1 MPAPTIAW
9 QKIPTDEHRVELPKC
24 SLSVRDS
31 SSWERRLSETD
42 VHFLELDKEFPVS
55 PASTTASIGERL
67 RLRCEPPHGSPT
79 PVVYWT
85 KDGKN
90 LSTPLDRHD
99 LILPS
104 VQASDFGAY
113 RCIASN
119 GVVRHS
125 PMAHLTEFQRPK
137 IHIRPSS
144 TRVDVHRG
152 KAVDFQ
158 CQVESVNDDD
168 QYQIEWHY
176 ESQNGGII
184 GRNNRFEIPSVQF
197 NQSGIY
203 VCVVTYN
210 SGRRR
215 HFFSEQVLLAVHE
228 RLPSSNGEKLV
239 SQSQANVYAGR
250 PALLDCQLPLNLAET
265 IIWSI
270 VNRTDVSLTNSN
282 RFEYVDKNQYRLKI
296 RCVEELDNDLL
307 FECYYRNKKSLSQG
321 LIRLQV
327 GRLES
332 PPIIVHVPNN
342 QTVPIGVE
350 VILPCQTKETS
361 KIQWWFTSSA
371 RPFKSIKVENS
382 KKYRIES
389 NHDLIIRHVEK

>member
-1 MPAPTIAW
+1 MPAPIIAW
-9 QKIPTDEHRVELPKC
+9 RKILTDERRVELLKC

-31 SSWERRLSETD
+31 SLWERIRLATD

-55 PASTTASIGERL
+55 PASTTATIGERI

-90 LSTPLDRHD
+90 FSMPLDHHD
-99 LILPS
+99 LVLPS
-104 VQASDFGAY
+104 VQATDFGAY
-113 RCIASN
+113 RCIAVN
-119 GVVRHS
+119 GVVRQS
-125 PMAHLTEFQRPK
+125 SISHLTEFHRPK

-152 KAVDFQ
+152 KSVDFQ
-158 CQVESVNDDD
+158 CQVESVNDDE

-176 ESQNGGII
+176 GSKSGRII

-203 VCVVTYN
+203 VCLVSYN

-228 RLPSSNGEKLV
+228 RLTSNNEEKLS
-239 SQSQANVYAGR
+239 SQSQVTVFAGR
-250 PALLDCQLPLNLAET
+250 PALVDCQLPLNLAET
-265 IIWSI
+265 IVWSI
-270 VNRTDVSLTNSN
+270 VNRTDLSLTNSN

-296 RCVEELDNDLL
+296 RRVEELDNDLL

-327 GRLES
+327 ERLES
-332 PPIIVHVPNN
+332 PPILVHVPNN

-350 VILPCQTKETS
+350 VIFPCQTKETT
-361 KIQWWFTSSA
+361 KVQWWFTSNS
-371 RPFKSIKVENS
+371 RPFKSIKVENG